1 MLYRPKNGKFS
12 RTVYSTFFF
21 VRTSRVVS
29 TKIYYPKAKIFLKK
43 IYYGE
48 HLSILTLMCVKKLKN
63 SLLFYLV
70 ISKSRRQSLFWA
82 IRIGVK
88 DWYLVLVGRTFYLGE
103 YFLIG
108 ISNKVYGVRL
118 SATKK
123 KKKKKGFF
131 SFQFQFHVGLGM
143 KKRLLDYINWMC
155 SMWRHVK
162 EIKLMNLCVL
172 YWVLCVSFS
181 RCVKTGFLPAVSIMY
196 N

>member
-1 MLYRPKNGKFS
+1 MVIIALNDFTKYFFFCLFFFFAVTHLFNIRHKTEKNNVFGHIRALRALYLVDPQYQYY
-12 RTVYSTFFF
+12 TVRKTASSVELSTAHFFF

-88 DWYLVLVGRTFYLGE
+88 D
-103 YFLIG
+103 
-108 ISNKVYGVRL
+108 
-118 SATKK
+118 
-123 KKKKKGFF
+123 
-131 SFQFQFHVGLGM
+131 
-143 KKRLLDYINWMC
+143 
-155 SMWRHVK
+155 
-162 EIKLMNLCVL
+162 
-172 YWVLCVSFS
+172 
-181 RCVKTGFLPAVSIMY
+181 
-196 N
+196 